1 MFYYVK
7 MSKPL
12 AMNVQIYYIM
22 RWYHNVKAETAALIL
37 LYHSIFLNP
46 DVRIHPVAT
55 SHPWQNLILY
65 FSGLGSR
72 CE

>member
-22 RWYHNVKAETAALIL
+22 RWYHNVKAETAAEV
-37 LYHSIFLNP
+37 YYFNTSVSQYFLEP
-46 DVRIHPVAT
+46 RRPY
-55 SHPWQNLILY
+55 S
-65 FSGLGSR
+65 SR
-72 CE
+72 SY